1 LKSCD
6 VVVEVVV
13 DVDAVTEK
21 DVVIALVIQCLYG
34 DQYKYMNKSLINKP
48 KSRNQVKK
56 STLLGT

>member
-21 DVVIALVIQCLYG
+21 DVVIALVIQCL
-34 DQYKYMNKSLINKP
+34 
-48 KSRNQVKK
+48 
-56 STLLGT
+56 